1 MDMARRRNEASKR
14 KAAEDGRVAGPLNDP
29 LIEAYERL
37 YARLT
42 KEQDETGDLYQRMA
56 LSQAA
61 RALVNA
67 IENERLIFGQY
78 GKVRKTAAKSR

>member
-1 MDMARRRNEASKR
+1 MARRRNEASKR
-14 KAAEDGRVAGPLNDP
+14 SMAEDRTVAGPLHDP

-37 YARLT
+37 YARLAR
-42 KEQDETGDLYQRMA
+42 EQDEAGNLYERMA

-67 IENERLIFGQY
+67 IETERLIFGSY

>member
-1 MDMARRRNEASKR
+1 MESR
-14 KAAEDGRVAGPLNDP
+14 RVAGPLNDP

-37 YARLT
+37 HARLT
-42 KEQDETGDLYQRMA
+42 KEQDEAEDLYQKMA

-67 IENERLIFGQY
+67 IENERLINGPY
-78 GKVRKTAAKSR
+78 GKVRTIAPKSR